1 MTNLRGARKRFTT
14 IALILLLLDVAAAG
28 FLLSPLGRSRSRREM
43 EYGEARRELQIKM
56 RDAVPL
62 RGMDKKLQLAREEIA
77 DFYRERFPAQYS
89 AVSSELGKLASQ
101 TGVRISQI
109 GYEPKAAEIPNL
121 QQVAINANLDGD
133 YLQVVKF
140 INALERDRM
149 FFIVESLTLA
159 QEQGGMVRL
168 QMKLETYLR
177 SEAAA

>member
-1 MTNLRGARKRFTT
+1 MAGLRPARKRLT
-14 IALILLLLDVAAAG
+14 IVAGILVALDLAAVV
-28 FLLSPLGRSRSRREM
+28 FLVSPLGRSRSARQV
-43 EYGEARRELQIKM
+43 EYEQARLELLTKM

-62 RGMDKKLQLAREEIA
+62 RGMDKKLDVARQQIA
-77 DFYRERFPAQYS
+77 AFYRDRFPAQYS
-89 AVSSELGKLASQ
+89 AVSSELGKVASA

-109 GYEPKAAEIPNL
+109 SYDPKPAEVPNL

-149 FFIVESLTLA
+149 FFMVDSLTLA

-168 QMKLETYLR
+168 QMRLETYLR
-177 SEAAA
+177 SEGT

>member
-1 MTNLRGARKRFTT
+1 MAGLRTARKRLT
-14 IALILLLLDVAAAG
+14 IVAGILVALDLAAAV
-28 FLLSPLGRSRSRREM
+28 FLVSPLGRSRSARQV
-43 EYGEARRELQIKM
+43 EYEQARLELLTKM

-62 RGMDKKLQLAREEIA
+62 RGMDKKLDVARQQIA
-77 DFYRERFPAQYS
+77 AFYRDRFPAQYS
-89 AVSSELGKLASQ
+89 AVSSELGKVASA

-109 GYEPKAAEIPNL
+109 SYDPKPAEVPNL

-149 FFIVESLTLA
+149 FFMVDSLTLA

-168 QMKLETYLR
+168 QMRLETYLR
-177 SEAAA
+177 SEGT

>member
-1 MTNLRGARKRFTT
+1 MANLRNARKRFMVV
-14 IALILLLLDVAAAG
+14 IIVLLVLDAAAVG
-28 FLLSPLGRSRSRREM
+28 FLVSPLGRSRTERET
-43 EYGEARRELQIKM
+43 EYNDARRELQNKM

-62 RGMDKKLQLAREEIA
+62 RGMDKKLELAREEIA
-77 DFYRERFPAQYS
+77 AFYRDRFPAQYS
-89 AVSSELGKLASQ
+89 AVSSELGKVAGE

-109 GYEPKAAEIPNL
+109 TYESKAAEGPNL

-149 FFIVESLTLA
+149 FFLVDSLTLA

-168 QMKLETYLR
+168 QIKLETYLR
-177 SEAAA
+177 SEKV